1 MKKKKDSKELKINEG
16 QYGES
21 MRVQGAAG
29 GKRVVGLKTVVGKRM
44 EIKRKEID
52 EATSNK
58 EKKGLGN
65 NVGERGSESSSNI
78 QDMERE

>member
-1 MKKKKDSKELKINEG
+1 
-16 QYGES
+16 
-21 MRVQGAAG
+21 
-29 GKRVVGLKTVVGKRM
+29 M

-52 EATSNK
+52 EATSKK

-65 NVGERGSESSSNI
+65 NVGDGVPECSSNI